1 MKDII
6 SSHSISPAKVIRG
19 TKAWNKG
26 KKFIPAICKQPI
38 LIGRSSSTF
47 NIRRSL
53 KADLLKLGLKVISA
67 EINYDCCELDINRLQ
82 LLAKN
87 NNNEINAF
95 HNVCSHRCLKLVDEK
110 KNVGKT
116 IRCPYHFWTYD
127 LEGKLKAA
135 PHIGGTNQH
144 KPKGFNF
151 SDHGLKVINIH
162 IWHDWIFINLN
173 GKAKKFEEYAKP
185 LIKKFKD
192 IDFKKL
198 KYTATLD
205 FGKIN
210 TNWKFLIE
218 NFIEPYH
225 VQFVHKTTTN
235 QPLRDHYTIVDGI
248 CYGSGVDVKKE
259 DSKNSSALSVSSK
272 YLSLFPNFIIAT
284 YYPNQ
289 VGVYLN
295 IPIDANTTSQKRIIY
310 TVGGKEMSKEEIDIT
325 KKIWWSVHKEDH
337 EICER
342 LQEGRYS
349 PASNEGGLLSPY
361 WEEGVRAFQKLIIQA
376 TTKSS
381 KLTKGKTNV

>member
-1 MKDII
+1 MPLSKKNIKI
-6 SSHSISPAKVIRG
+6 KSPENKNTIFGLPAKSYTDTEFWEKECETVLSNGWLFVGFVNEFKNAGDVKPIFI
-19 TKAWNKG
+19 AG
-26 KKFIPAICKQPI
+26 KP
-38 LIGRSSSTF
+38 
-47 NIRRSL
+47 
-53 KADLLKLGLKVISA
+53 LLLV
-67 EINYDCCELDINRLQ
+67 
-82 LLAKN
+82 KN
-87 NNNEINAF
+87 ENNEIAAF
-95 HNVCSHRCLKLVDEK
+95 HNVCSHRCLKLVNEER
-110 KNVGKT
+110 NIGKI
-116 IRCPYHFWTYD
+116 IRCPYHSWSYD
-127 LEGKLKAA
+127 LQGNLKAA
-135 PHIGGTNQH
+135 PHVGGTNIH

-151 SDHGLKVINIH
+151 KKHGLKKIRIH
-162 IWHDWIFINLN
+162 IWHDWIFVNLN
-173 GKAKKFEEYAKP
+173 GKAKKFQEYAKP
-185 LIKKFKD
+185 LFSKFKG